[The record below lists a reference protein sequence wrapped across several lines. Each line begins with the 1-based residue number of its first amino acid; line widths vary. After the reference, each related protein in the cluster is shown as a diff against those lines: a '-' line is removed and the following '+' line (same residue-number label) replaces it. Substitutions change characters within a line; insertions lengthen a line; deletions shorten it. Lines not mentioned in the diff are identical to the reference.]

1 MEVEIGPMVWSTK
14 AGPLVLRFFR
24 CTWLPA
30 QRPRALGSVQFRWVR
45 REDLAGLSFPP
56 ADRDLIGAIVAGRV

>member
-1 MEVEIGPMVWSTK
+1 MVWSAK

-24 CTWLPA
+24 CGWVGG

-45 REDLAGLSFPP
+45 REDLASLSFPP
-56 ADRDLIGAIVAGRV
+56 ADRELIAAIAARRL

>member
-1 MEVEIGPMVWSTK
+1 MVWSTK
-14 AGPLVLRFFR
+14 AGPLGRQPR
-24 CTWLPA
+24 APEEA
-30 QRPRALGSVQFRWVR
+30 QHQRPRALGSVQFRWVR